1 MVLGGHTFA
10 ADVEVDSSSSWVDV
24 LHFWYDW
31 ISCSNLE
38 FLLYLSKYNRNVL
51 TKKLLIL

>member
-24 LHFWYDW
+24 LHFWHDQ
-31 ISCSNLE
+31 ISCINLE
-38 FLLYLSKYNRNVL
+38 FLLCFSKYNRNVL
-51 TKKLLIL
+51 KKLLTW